1 MLDYITWG
9 SLGSMCKFGQLWQLR
24 VGGVGIDTVTLTS
37 RTVFR
42 FEYFL
47 KIPHEG
53 GPPGFWEGRG
63 PITAP
68 ATCPPII
75 YHTHATVNIF
85 INNISFI
92 GLLIPVII
100 NT

>member
-1 MLDYITWG
+1 
-9 SLGSMCKFGQLWQLR
+9 MCKFGQLWQLR
-24 VGGVGIDTVTLTS
+24 VGGTGIGTVALAL

-42 FEYFL
+42 LKNFN
-47 KIPHEG
+47 KIPHEV

-92 GLLIPVII
+92 GLLIHDII